1 MNYINTTTIEQLT
14 RGQGAQFLSRMT
26 GAQIVFDDN
35 RNAIRLAF
43 SKQVGKAGAKFKTLE
58 IQYNSATD
66 LYDIHAFKLNRQTF
80 EVETKKQL
88 DGIYCDQLQETC
100 QNLTGLYFTLR

>member
-14 RGQGAQFLSRMT
+14 RGQGAHSLSALT

-66 LYDIHAFKLNRQTF
+66 LYDIHAFKLNRKTF
-80 EVETKKQL
+80 EIETKKQL
-88 DGIYCDQLQETC
+88 EGCYCDQLQEVVE
-100 QNLTGLYFTLR
+100 NITGLYLSF